1 LKILDSWFKG
11 PSNTS
16 RSENIEDYAI
26 KKIPSHYRWPIPAII
41 LVLIG
46 NSTALFF
53 FTFGAQLSFTIGWP
67 LMLFPLGY
75 LFIGS
80 ALIGM
85 VMIRLASKE
94 GLTVDLMTR
103 GMGFG
108 YIGSAVTSLIYGINY
123 IFFFILEGTIVTNAI
138 AASFNLP
145 LHSFESVIVFASVGI
160 VKLIL
165 VWYGMKE
172 LQILQTWG
180 VLIYSVLL
188 GLAVYLLA
196 SNYELV
202 GPSQWTPLKPLSI
215 ESIGLAFMMANGQV
229 VFQGLIATDYGRFAK
244 SDTGYRGGL
253 LSMLGMLIP
262 MLGTMLIGPLF
273 AYTLMDSNNNT
284 AMIFADPGYVF
295 PLVMGVWGAVFAL
308 ITQIRI
314 NVMNLYSASL
324 ALSNSFSLIFNFT
337 PGRPWWMV
345 AVYFFGCLFYSFDIL
360 SYLDIF
366 LAVTGILT
374 NTWILI
380 ILVDH
385 YVCKKLLNYGP
396 SDFIE
401 YRRPF
406 LYKWNPTGVI
416 SLTVGILIGSMG
428 ILGIYPI
435 YLSSFFAMITGPLLH
450 IILTIQTKGQY
461 YFTKFP
467 LDRET
472 EWKKIQKTNIK

>member
-1 LKILDSWFKG
+1 MRNFGSWFKG

-53 FTFGAQLSFTIGWP
+53 FTFGTKLSFTVGWP
-67 LMLFPLGY
+67 IMLLPLGY
-75 LFIGS
+75 LFIGAS
-80 ALIGM
+80 LIGM
-85 VMIRLASKE
+85 VMIHLASKE
-94 GLTVDLMTR
+94 GLTVDMMTR

-108 YIGSAVTSLIYGINY
+108 YIGSSVTSLIYGINF
-123 IFFFILEGTIVTNAI
+123 IFYFILEGTIVTNAI
-138 AASFNLP
+138 AFSFNLTV
-145 LHSFESVIVFASVGI
+145 HSFESNMIFAGVGLL
-160 VKLIL
+160 KLVL

-172 LQILQTWG
+172 LQIFQTWG
-180 VLIYSVLL
+180 VLIYSALL
-188 GLAVYLLA
+188 GVAIYLLITNFDVA
-196 SNYELV
+196 
-202 GPSQWTPLKPLSI
+202 GPSQWLPLEPISVDSL
-215 ESIGLAFMMANGQV
+215 GMAFMLANGQV
-229 VFQGLIATDYGRFAK
+229 VFQGLMATDYARFAK
-244 SDTGYRGGL
+244 SDTGYRGGFL
-253 LSMLGMLIP
+253 CMVGMLAP
-262 MLGTMLIGPLF
+262 MIGNILIGPLF
-273 AYTLMDSNNNT
+273 AYTLMYSMKEES
-284 AMIFADPGYVF
+284 AMTFADPGFIF
-295 PLVMGVWGAVFAL
+295 PLIIGVWGTFFVL

-345 AVYFFGCLFYSFDIL
+345 AVYILSCLFYAVNFLNYIDV
-360 SYLDIF
+360 F

-385 YVCKKLLNYGP
+385 FICRKLLNYGP

-406 LYKWNPTGVI
+406 LYKWNPTGVF
-416 SLTVGILIGSMG
+416 SLAVGVIVGGVGILE
-428 ILGIYPI
+428 IYPI
-435 YLSSFFAMITGPLLH
+435 YYSSFLAMIVGSLLH
-450 IILTIQTKGQY
+450 IILTISTKGQF
-461 YFTKFP
+461 YFTRFP
-467 LDRET
+467 MDRET
-472 EWKKIQKTNIK
+472 EWNKFPR